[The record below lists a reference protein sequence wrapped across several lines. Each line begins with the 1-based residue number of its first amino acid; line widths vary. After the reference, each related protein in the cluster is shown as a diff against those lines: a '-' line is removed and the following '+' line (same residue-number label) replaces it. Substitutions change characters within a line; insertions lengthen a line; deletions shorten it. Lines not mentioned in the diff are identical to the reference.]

1 MTNIDMNIERE
12 LTDGELESELSPS
25 ELMGVGG
32 GDGPAKTC
40 VQSCEQVKGTTVVV
54 CSPVICF

>member
-12 LTDGELESELSPS
+12 LSDEQLELVSGGEDKAP
-25 ELMGVGG
+25 
-32 GDGPAKTC
+32 PPPPQTC
-40 VQSCEQVKGTTVVV
+40 VQSCERVPNTTIVV